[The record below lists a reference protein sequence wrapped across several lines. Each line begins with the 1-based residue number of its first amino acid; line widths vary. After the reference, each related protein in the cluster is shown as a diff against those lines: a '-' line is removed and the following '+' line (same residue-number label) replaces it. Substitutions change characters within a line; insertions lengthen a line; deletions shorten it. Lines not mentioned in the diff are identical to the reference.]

1 MTIAP
6 KPRLPRPRSG
16 VGMVI
21 VAHRGSMALE
31 PENSIAAFRRAFDD
45 GADLVETD
53 LRLSSEGEFVCF
65 HDASLGRTANAT
77 GPVSGK
83 TLAELKEVSLRW
95 KGGVRSRERI
105 PTLDELVSAVPS
117 PLGLALELK
126 DPRFEERGVC
136 ASLVDR
142 LRTLGALDRTLVL
155 AATRKKCRA
164 MREAAPDVP
173 IGYIT
178 FALLPAN
185 AVELLGP
192 IWPLLIINPFYVRLA
207 HRRGIVVCPLDPRPD
222 ARLAFYR
229 AIGCDALLTDNPSAT
244 IAALRNVEARA

>member
-1 MTIAP
+1 
-6 KPRLPRPRSG
+6 
-16 VGMVI
+16 MVI

-31 PENSIAAFRRAFDD
+31 PENSIAAFRRAVDD

-53 LRLSSEGEFVCF
+53 LRLSSDGKFVCF
-65 HDASLGRTANAT
+65 HDAMLGRTANAT
-77 GPVSGK
+77 GPVSGR

-95 KGGVRSRERI
+95 KGEARLRERI
-105 PTLDELVSAVPS
+105 PTLEDLVSAVPS

-126 DPRFEERGVC
+126 DPRFEDQEVC
-136 ASLVDR
+136 ATLVDR
-142 LRTLGALDRTLVL
+142 LRALGALDRTMVL
-155 AATRKKCRA
+155 TATRTKSTA
-164 MREAAPDVP
+164 MRQAAPAVP
-173 IGYIT
+173 IGSIT
-178 FALLPAN
+178 FALAPTT
-185 AVELLGP
+185 AVELVGP
-192 IWPLLIINPFYVRLA
+192 FWPLLVINPFYVRLA

>member
-1 MTIAP
+1 
-6 KPRLPRPRSG
+6 
-16 VGMVI
+16 MVI

-31 PENSIAAFRRAFDD
+31 PENSIAAFRRAVDD

-53 LRLSSEGEFVCF
+53 LRLSSDGKFVCF
-65 HDASLGRTANAT
+65 HDAMLGRTANAT
-77 GPVSGK
+77 GPVSGR

-95 KGGVRSRERI
+95 KGEARLRERI
-105 PTLDELVSAVPS
+105 PTLEDLVSAVPS

-126 DPRFEERGVC
+126 DPRFEEQAVC
-136 ASLVDR
+136 ANLADR

-155 AATRKKCRA
+155 AATRKKSNA
-164 MREAAPDVP
+164 MREAAPEVP
-173 IGYIT
+173 IGSIT
-178 FALLPAN
+178 FALAPATS
-185 AVELLGP
+185 AELVGP
-192 IWPLLIINPFYVRLA
+192 FWPLLVMNPFYVRLA

-229 AIGCDALLTDNPSAT
+229 ALGCDALLTDNPSAT